1 MQRRD
6 ISSQQSVCKKTQYIA
21 TPTFST
27 QTKRSCCCS
36 FSQHHRQGARLP
48 SSCQGQ
54 PATCLRRPSAGVARS
69 RRRSGHLPQPP
80 RHYPFRDQCRW
91 LYIRSC
97 QGFAGVL
104 GNSSGAMVLL
114 VHPGA
119 GCDGGLPTQ
128 AYVGR
133 GRGMPRNESSV
144 MAMAKGASCCC
155 TGYLRQQ
162 RKKKNQRYQEGPG
175 KNVHKS
181 LATKWIPP
189 QSPIYSSARIMTQ
202 QPT

>member
-1 MQRRD
+1 MHAAKGHLFTA
-6 ISSQQSVCKKTQYIA
+6 VCLQKTTIHSNSNPYFFNA
-21 TPTFST
+21 TA
-27 QTKRSCCCS
+27 KRSCCCS

-119 GCDGGLPTQ
+119 GCDGGLRTQ

-133 GRGMPRNESSV
+133 GRGMPGNESSV
-144 MAMAKGASCCC
+144 MAMARVQAVVAPDILGSKG
-155 TGYLRQQ
+155 
-162 RKKKNQRYQEGPG
+162 RKKNSGIKKDP
-175 KNVHKS
+175 
-181 LATKWIPP
+181 
-189 QSPIYSSARIMTQ
+189 ARTS
-202 QPT
+202 TNN